1 VFKTYHSQ
9 KHKTQATGKL
19 SHQAKARQINLGK
32 LENTFFYL
40 NWLKLKLIL
49 STFIQ
54 IFKPFIL
61 FSVLY
66 SQPKIRNFGVWHRTL
81 SNTILFEVSHNAQQ
95 IVLGPTRIWYF
106 SFLFIPSNQLVNKL
120 STLVGGIKL
129 KKTWTAPHMNL
140 AKWHSMTI
148 TLRNH
153 STIVVWS

>member
-9 KHKTQATGKL
+9 KHKTQATSKL

-66 SQPKIRNFGVWHRTL
+66 SQPKIRNYGV
-81 SNTILFEVSHNAQQ
+81 
-95 IVLGPTRIWYF
+95 
-106 SFLFIPSNQLVNKL
+106 
-120 STLVGGIKL
+120 
-129 KKTWTAPHMNL
+129 
-140 AKWHSMTI
+140 
-148 TLRNH
+148 
-153 STIVVWS
+153 